1 MQMIPAMRRNMKKLL
16 ATLSALLLGLTTA
29 GAALAQSSYVYQTF
43 GDVDTL
49 DPEGA
54 YDTSSGT
61 VLENIYETLYGY
73 AGASITEYEPRL
85 ATEYTVSE
93 DNLTYTFKLR
103 EGVKFHSGNDFA
115 CKDVE
120 YSLQRILVIQDASSG
135 VWFQAEAFLGQD
147 YGNANGYVTSK
158 AEEAGADVAAEGFD
172 PQTWEGADA
181 AYAEYWQLID
191 NAITCVDDFTVQFTL
206 PKVDPAFF
214 VKLLYTNASIIDSA
228 WAIEN
233 GDWDGTEAT
242 YREWV
247 GKEPRE
253 GFLHNNA
260 SGTGAYRLI
269 SWENG
274 VVVAEAFADYWDGA
288 PAIQTVQIQNVDSED
303 SAPRILALQNG
314 DADRITLGSDSDWAT
329 LESQVRGLPGVTIHE
344 GDDQAS
350 LSVGAMHF
358 NQNVVVEDNA
368 ANVGSGQLDGAGIPA
383 DFFSDINV
391 RKGFAYSFDP
401 QEHIEAVFLG
411 QGTPLT
417 MALPPSFLG
426 YDPNV
431 PTYSYDPEKAEEAF
445 RAAWDGQLWETGFEM
460 TITHNTGNTS
470 RKTVA
475 EILKANIEDLN
486 PKFKIN
492 VRDIAWPDFLDDGEN
507 RRLPLRLVGWAPD
520 YADPDNF
527 MYTFYASDG
536 YYGSKMSF
544 SDPEMDQWLNDARA
558 TTDSEERNLIYKSI
572 ASRAYEVLPL
582 LTYPTSNVFM
592 VTSDK
597 IQGVYYNPML
607 SHYYLWK
614 DISKN

>member
-1 MQMIPAMRRNMKKLL
+1 MMPATRRNMKRLL
-16 ATLSALLLGLTTA
+16 ALTVVLAFGLT
-29 GAALAQSSYVYQTF
+29 LAQSSYVYQTF
-43 GDVDTL
+43 GEVDTL

-54 YDTSSGT
+54 YDTASGT
-61 VLENIYETLYGY
+61 ILENIYETLYGY
-73 AGASITEYEPRL
+73 AGESITEYEPRL
-85 ATEYTVSE
+85 ATDYTVSE
-93 DNLTYTFKLR
+93 DNLSYTFNLR
-103 EGVKFHSGNDFA
+103 EGVTFHSGNPFTCA
-115 CKDVE
+115 DVE

-158 AEEAGADVAAEGFD
+158 AEEAGVDVSAEGFD

-181 AYAEYWQLID
+181 AYAEYWQMID
-191 NAITCVDDFTVQFTL
+191 NAIVCNDDFTVQFNL

-214 VKLLYTNASIIDSA
+214 VKLLYTNASIIDSV

-247 GKEPRE
+247 GREPRE

-260 SGTGAYRLI
+260 SGTGAYRLV
-269 SWENG
+269 SWDSG

-288 PAIQTVQIQNVDSED
+288 PSIQTVQVQAVEGEPST
-303 SAPRILALQNG
+303 RILALQNG

-329 LESQVRGLPGVTIHE
+329 LESQVRGLEGITIHE
-344 GDDQAS
+344 GPEQTS
-350 LSVGAMHF
+350 LSVGAIHF
-358 NQNVVVEDNA
+358 NQNVVATDNA
-368 ANVGSGQLDGAGIPA
+368 ANIGSGQLDGAGIPA
-383 DFFSDINV
+383 DFFSDLNV

-401 QEHIEAVFLG
+401 EEFIEAVFLG
-411 QGTPLT
+411 QGTKLT

-426 YDPNV
+426 YDADV
-431 PTYSYDPEKAEEAF
+431 PTYSYDPELAEEAF
-445 RAAWDGQLWETGFEM
+445 RAAFDGQLWETGFEM
-460 TITHNTGNTS
+460 TISYNEGNTA
-470 RKTVA
+470 RRTVA

-486 PKFKIN
+486 PNFRIN
-492 VRDIAWPDFLDDGEN
+492 IQGMQWPDFLNAGEN
-507 RRLPLRLVGWAPD
+507 RLLPIRLVGWSPD
-520 YADPDNF
+520 YADPDNY

-544 SDPEMDQWLNDARA
+544 SDPEIDGWLQDARA
-558 TTDSEERNLIYKSI
+558 TTDPEERALIYKSI
-572 ASRAYEVLPL
+572 AGRAYEVLPL

-592 VTSDK
+592 VTRDNL
-597 IQGVYYNPML
+597 QGVYYNPML